1 MERITV
7 NGRGVITDWYRKEI
21 EPSAQEEF
29 DLILPQLAASPRD
42 LWVRPPYSAL
52 TPEFGEIRFKA
63 NNLQHR
69 VFGFFLEGTNQYV
82 MLVGA
87 TKKGKNYTPADAL
100 RNAPWYKT
108 TVLANRRLMRK
119 YGEHLFQDVSEDQK

>member
-1 MERITV
+1 M
-7 NGRGVITDWYRKEI
+7 NGRGVISDWYRKDI

-29 DLILPQLAASPRD
+29 DRILPFLAVSPRE
-42 LWVRPPYSAL
+42 LWVRPPYSPL
-52 TPEFGEIRFKA
+52 TPEIGEIRFKA

-87 TKKGKNYTPADAL
+87 TKKGKQYTPDDAL
-100 RNAPWYKT
+100 RNAPWYRT
-108 TVLANRRLMRK
+108 TVLANRRLIRK
-119 YGEHLFQDVSEDQK
+119 YDEHLFQDVSEDQG